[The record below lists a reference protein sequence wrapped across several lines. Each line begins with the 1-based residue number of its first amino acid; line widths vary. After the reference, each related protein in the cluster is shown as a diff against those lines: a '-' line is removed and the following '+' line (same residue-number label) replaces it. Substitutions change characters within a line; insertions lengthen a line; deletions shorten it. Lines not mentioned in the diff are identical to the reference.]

1 MVHAVAH
8 QALSLNDRVMRAL
21 DRIEYRQALCPQD
34 REQIFNLRYHAYLR
48 EGAIAPNDE
57 ERFTD
62 PVDDQPNC
70 LIFGVYADGELAGA
84 IRLGIS
90 RAGMPQIPTATVFP
104 EAVLPQIEA
113 GSVLVDPTRFVA
125 DGRWSRELP
134 ELAYLTLRLPWL
146 AMEHFGADIMLAA
159 VRREHYPFYRRLWG
173 NTVVSPPRLYP
184 GLAKPVMLS
193 QLDYARAAP
202 RVEAL
207 YPFFRARANERAAI
221 FGAGAMSWPP
231 AIMAAPAVR
240 PFFGL
245 IKVVTDA

>member
-8 QALSLNDRVMRAL
+8 HALSLNDRVMRAL
-21 DRIEYRQALCPQD
+21 DRIEYRQAVRPQD

-48 EGAIAPNDE
+48 EGAIAPSAD

-62 PVDDQPNC
+62 PVDEQPNC

-84 IRLGIS
+84 IRLSIS
-90 RAGMPQIPTATVFP
+90 GEGMPQVPTAKVFP
-104 EAVLPQIEA
+104 ETVLPLIEA
-113 GSVLVDPTRFVA
+113 GRVLVDPTRFVA
-125 DGRWSRELP
+125 DARWSRDLP

-146 AMEHFGADIMLAA
+146 AMEQFHADIMLAA
-159 VRREHYPFYRRLWG
+159 VRPEHYPFYRRLWG

-193 QLDYARAAP
+193 QLDYAKAAP

-207 YPFFRARANERAAI
+207 YPFFRARENERAAI
-221 FGAGAMSWPP
+221 FGASGMTWLP
-231 AIMAAPAVR
+231 AVADATAVR
-240 PFFGL
+240 PVL
-245 IKVVTDA
+245 I

>member
-21 DRIEYRQALCPQD
+21 DRIEYRQAVGPQD

-48 EGAIAPNDE
+48 EGAIAPNDD

-62 PVDDQPNC
+62 PVDEQPNC
-70 LIFGVYADGELAGA
+70 LVFGVYADGELAGA
-84 IRLGIS
+84 IRLSIS
-90 RAGMPQIPTATVFP
+90 VPGLPRIPTASVFP
-104 EAVLPQIEA
+104 DTVIPLLEA
-113 GSVLVDPTRFVA
+113 GRVLVDPTRFVA
-125 DGRWSRELP
+125 DARWSRELP

-159 VRREHYPFYRRLWG
+159 VRPEHYPFYRRLWG

-193 QLDYARAAP
+193 QLDHAKAAP

-207 YPFFRARANERAAI
+207 YPFFRARPDERAAI
-221 FGAGAMSWPP
+221 FGVSG
-231 AIMAAPAVR
+231 MAWLPAVAAVPATR
-240 PFFGL
+240 PVLF
-245 IKVVTDA
+245 